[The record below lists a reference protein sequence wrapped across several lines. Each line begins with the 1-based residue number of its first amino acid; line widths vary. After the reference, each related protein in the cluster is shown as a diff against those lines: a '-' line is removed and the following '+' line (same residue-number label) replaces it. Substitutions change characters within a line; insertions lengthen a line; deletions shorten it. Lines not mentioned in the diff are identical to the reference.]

1 MVRVLR
7 PGGCG
12 VFEEGDY
19 ATNTIMSGDP
29 RAAAVFRASNA
40 ATIDKIANPHAA
52 RVAHTLLRAR
62 ADVENVVMEA
72 DRDGARVI

>member
-1 MVRVLR
+1 
-7 PGGCG
+7 
-12 VFEEGDY
+12 
-19 ATNTIMSGDP
+19 MSGDP

-40 ATIDKIANPHAA
+40 FTIDKIANPHAT

-72 DRDGARVI
+72 DRDCTRALIGRSGYLGLNLSWSLNE